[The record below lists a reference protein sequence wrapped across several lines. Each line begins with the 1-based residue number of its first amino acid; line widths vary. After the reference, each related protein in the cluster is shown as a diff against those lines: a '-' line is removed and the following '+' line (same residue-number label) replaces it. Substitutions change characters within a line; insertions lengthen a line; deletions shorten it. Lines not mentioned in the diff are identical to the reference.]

1 MLFRSV
7 SKNPILGVEY
17 AKQNYN
23 QYVMCYPNLNPL
35 GDCANFA
42 SQCMLA
48 GGMHYQN
55 DWKIYRKNNNYPQP
69 ANREQLDNSWELC
82 PPKTSPWTSA
92 REFGTYWK
100 DVGYYYAVQGK
111 YAYEHPQEVMNLNIK
126 EGDVMQQAQN
136 ILGVMGNSTHTMY
149 ITGYT
154 TYEAKSSYVVTG
166 HSREEPGKPFLQIC
180 KENPNDYFI
189 LFQMTL

>member
-1 MLFRSV
+1 MLTNIHFKLMPMNIGYQNQFP
-7 SKNPILGVEY
+7 KNPILGVEY

-69 ANREQLDNSWELC
+69 ANREQLDNSWNYAHQRQVHGLEVRESLELI
-82 PPKTSPWTSA
+82 
-92 REFGTYWK
+92 
-100 DVGYYYAVQGK
+100 GK
-111 YAYEHPQEVMNLNIK
+111 MLDII
-126 EGDVMQQAQN
+126 MQ
-136 ILGVMGNSTHTMY
+136 
-149 ITGYT
+149 
-154 TYEAKSSYVVTG
+154 
-166 HSREEPGKPFLQIC
+166 F
-180 KENPNDYFI
+180 KENMLMNIPKKWWI
-189 LFQMTL
+189 LL